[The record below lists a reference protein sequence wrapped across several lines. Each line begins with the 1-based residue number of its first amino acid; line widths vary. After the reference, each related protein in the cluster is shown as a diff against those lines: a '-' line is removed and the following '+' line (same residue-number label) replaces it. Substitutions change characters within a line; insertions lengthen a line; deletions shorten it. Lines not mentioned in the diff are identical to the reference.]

1 MVDSRAFRTDL
12 LQMTARIIDGM
23 ALAAQVRAAAKPA
36 VARLTAR
43 GTQPGLA
50 VIIVGDDPA
59 SQTYVR
65 NKIKACADTGV
76 RSELHRLPASTPQSE
91 LLDRVHALNADPRVH
106 GILVQMPLPKHIDST
121 RVLDA
126 VSPEKDVDGFHPANL
141 GALVAGLPGVAPCTP
156 AGAMKM
162 LASEGVPLQGRNAV
176 VLGRSTIVGK
186 PMALLLLQ
194 RDATVTI
201 CHSKT
206 ARLAEVTR
214 QADILVAAIGRARFV
229 TADMVKPGACVI
241 DVGINRLE
249 DGKLAG
255 DVDYAPVREVA
266 GLITP
271 VPGGVGPMTVAM
283 LIHNAVNAALRA
295 SGEKGLD

>member
-1 MVDSRAFRTDL
+1 MP
-12 LQMTARIIDGM
+12 ARIIDGKT
-23 ALAAQVRAAAKPA
+23 LAAQVRASTKPA
-36 VARLTAR
+36 IERLAAR
-43 GTQPGLA
+43 GVRPGLA
-50 VIIVGDDPA
+50 VIIAGDDPA
-59 SQTYVR
+59 SHTYVK

-76 RSELHRLPASTPQSE
+76 RSELHE
-91 LLDRVHALNADPRVH
+91 LAGDSAESALLERVRALNDDPLVH
-106 GILVQMPLPKHIDST
+106 GILVQMPLPKHMRST
-121 RVLDA
+121 KILDA

-141 GALVAGLPGVAPCTP
+141 GALVAGMPGVAPCTP
-156 AGAMKM
+156 AGIMKM
-162 LASEGVPLQGRNAV
+162 LASEGVALEGRNAV

-201 CHSKT
+201 CHSRT
-206 ARLAEVTR
+206 RRLADFTR
-214 QADILVAAIGRARFV
+214 QADILVAAVGRAKFV
-229 TADMVKPGACVI
+229 TAEMVKPGACVI
-241 DVGINRLE
+241 DVGVNRLP

-255 DVDYAPVREVA
+255 DVDFASVRRIA

-295 SGEKGLD
+295 CGERGLD

>member
-1 MVDSRAFRTDL
+1 
-12 LQMTARIIDGM
+12 MTARIIDGK
-23 ALAAQVRAAAKPA
+23 ALAEKVRASAKPA
-36 VARLTAR
+36 VERLTAR
-43 GTQPGLA
+43 GVQPGLA
-50 VIIVGDDPA
+50 VVIVGDDPA

-76 RSELHRLPASTPQSE
+76 RSELHQLPAGTTQSA
-91 LLDRVHALNADPRVH
+91 LLDRVRALNADPRVH

-121 RVLDA
+121 SVLEA
-126 VSPEKDVDGFHPANL
+126 VAPEKDVDGFHPANL

-156 AGAMKM
+156 AGVMKM
-162 LASEGVPLQGRNAV
+162 LSSEDVTLQGRNAV

-214 QADILVAAIGRARFV
+214 QADILVAAIGRAKFV
-229 TADMVKPGACVI
+229 SADMVKAGACVI
-241 DVGINRLE
+241 DVGVNRLN

-255 DVDYAPVREVA
+255 DVDYAAVREVA

-283 LIHNAVNAALRA
+283 LIYNAVNAALRA
-295 SGEKGLD
+295 SGEQGLS

>member
-1 MVDSRAFRTDL
+1 
-12 LQMTARIIDGM
+12 MTARIIDGKL
-23 ALAAQVRAAAKPA
+23 LAAQVRTAAKPA
-36 VARLTAR
+36 VERLTAR
-43 GTQPGLA
+43 GVQPGLA
-50 VIIVGDDPA
+50 VIIAGDDPA
-59 SQTYVR
+59 SHTYVR

-76 RSELHRLPASTPQSE
+76 RSELHQLPGSTTQSE
-91 LLDRVHALNADPRVH
+91 LLDRVRALNADPRVH
-106 GILVQMPLPKHIDST
+106 GILVQMPLPKHVDST
-121 RVLDA
+121 AILDA

-156 AGAMKM
+156 AGVMRM
-162 LASEGVPLQGRNAV
+162 LASEDVALAGSNAV

-201 CHSKT
+201 CHSRT
-206 ARLAEVTR
+206 RNLAEVTR
-214 QADILVAAIGRARFV
+214 QADILVAAVGRAKFV
-229 TADMVKPGACVI
+229 TSAMVKPGACVI
-241 DVGINRLE
+241 DVGVNRLA

-255 DVDYAPVREVA
+255 DVDYAAVREVA
-266 GLITP
+266 GMITP

-295 SGEKGLD
+295 CGERELD

>member
-1 MVDSRAFRTDL
+1 MMPCHPQDTNP
-12 LQMTARIIDGM
+12 LQMTARIIDGK
-23 ALAAQVRAAAKPA
+23 ALAAQVRGSVKPA
-36 VARLTAR
+36 VERLAAR
-43 GTQPGLA
+43 GVQPGLT
-50 VIIVGDDPA
+50 VIIVGDDAA
-59 SQTYVR
+59 SHTYVR

-76 RSELHRLPASTPQSE
+76 RSELIELPAQTPQSE
-91 LLDRVHALNADPRVH
+91 LLDRVRALNVDPRVH

-121 RVLDA
+121 SILDA
-126 VSPEKDVDGFHPANL
+126 VSPAKDVDGFHPANL
-141 GALVAGLPGVAPCTP
+141 GALVAGLPGAVPCTP
-156 AGAMKM
+156 AGVMRM
-162 LASEGVPLQGRNAV
+162 LASEGVALQGRNAV

-229 TADMVKPGACVI
+229 TADMVKPGACVV
-241 DVGINRLE
+241 DVGVNRLA

-255 DVDYAPVREVA
+255 DVDFAAVREVA

-283 LIHNAVNAALRA
+283 LIQNAVNAALHA
-295 SGEKGLD
+295 CGEKPLA